1 MKVDRTGD
9 REAKTGRVTIAGQ
22 IRKVIKKM
30 LGRGNSKGPRAEE
43 LEIAQGQARVQCLK
57 TVREGE
63 GCYWRRCVWPPS
75 LRKVLQVYLP

>member
-30 LGRGNSKGPRAEE
+30 LGRGNSKGPRVEE
-43 LEIAQGQARVQCLK
+43 LEIAQGQA
-57 TVREGE
+57 
-63 GCYWRRCVWPPS
+63 
-75 LRKVLQVYLP
+75 